1 MYDLIGDIHG
11 HAEPLK
17 RLLEKLGYDQDGQGV
32 WRHPTRKAIFLGDFI
47 DRGPAQLE
55 VVEIAHAMVENDA
68 ALAVMGNHEFNAI
81 LYATEKPGNPGG
93 YLREHSDKNRKQH
106 QAFLKAVG
114 ALESDGITDRQREIV
129 EWFKTLP
136 VYLDL
141 PGLRVVHAC
150 WHRPSLDAL
159 APYLDG
165 RQCIGED
172 SWPDVAAK
180 GSAPY
185 EAAEVLL
192 KGLEISLPTDIEFL
206 DKDGNPRRHIRTR
219 WWETAKLTYRDL
231 AIVPADV
238 IERIP
243 HTPIEEDILPGYDGE
258 KPVFVGHYW
267 LDGEPGPLAPHIAC
281 LDYSI
286 ARQDTADRTPGKL
299 CAYRW
304 SGERELTAS
313 HFVWVHG

>member
-1 MYDLIGDIHG
+1 
-11 HAEPLK
+11 
-17 RLLEKLGYDQDGQGV
+17 
-32 WRHPTRKAIFLGDFI
+32 
-47 DRGPAQLE
+47 
-55 VVEIAHAMVENDA
+55 
-68 ALAVMGNHEFNAI
+68 
-81 LYATEKPGNPGG
+81 
-93 YLREHSDKNRKQH
+93 
-106 QAFLKAVG
+106 
-114 ALESDGITDRQREIV
+114 V

-159 APYLDG
+159 APYLDD
-165 RQCIGED
+165 RQCIREE
-172 SWPDVAAK
+172 SWPEVAAK

-192 KGLEISLPTDIEFL
+192 KGLEIALPSAVEFL

-219 WWETAKLTYRDL
+219 WWETATLTYRDL

-304 SGERELTAS
+304 DGEVSERLRQVPGIDTGLLGLLPDLADR
-313 HFVWVHG
+313 HFVLGCDDRPNLLDDRGPSALPARFGRPTTPNRSFQLTDLPVHGRQFLALSGHEFLSLHLEFFTFPRESLFRSSRFLFLALSRKRVQLLYS

>member
-17 RLLEKLGYDQDGQGV
+17 DLFGKLGYGRDRQGV
-32 WRHPTRKAIFLGDFI
+32 WRHPMRKAIFLGDFI

-55 VVEIAHAMVENDA
+55 VVEMARAMVKNDA

-81 LYATEKPGNPGG
+81 LYATERPGNPGG

-114 ALESDGITDRQREIV
+114 ALESEGITDRQREMV
-129 EWFKTLP
+129 EWFRTLP

-159 APYLDG
+159 AACLDEHQ
-165 RQCIGED
+165 RVGED
-172 SWPDVAAK
+172 SWLDVAAK
-180 GSAPY
+180 GSGAY

-192 KGLEISLPTDIEFL
+192 KGLEIPLPTDIEFL

-238 IERIP
+238 IGRIP
-243 HTPIEEDILPGYDGE
+243 HTPIGEDILPGYDGE

-304 SGERELTAS
+304 DGEHELTAS
-313 HFVWVHG
+313 NFVWVQG

>member
-17 RLLEKLGYDQDGQGV
+17 RLLGKLGYERDGQGA

-55 VVEIAHAMVENDA
+55 VVEIARAMVEDDA

-81 LYATEKPGNPGG
+81 LYATERPGSSGE
-93 YLREHSDKNRKQH
+93 YLREQSEKNRHQH

-114 ALESDGITDRQREIV
+114 ALESNGITDRQVEIV

-141 PGLRVVHAC
+141 PGLRVIHAC
-150 WHRPSLDAL
+150 WHRPSLNAL
-159 APYLDG
+159 AARLDD
-165 RQCIGED
+165 RQCIREE
-172 SWPDVAAK
+172 SWPEVAAK

-192 KGLEISLPTDIEFL
+192 KGLEIALPSDVEFL
-206 DKDGNPRRHIRTR
+206 DKDGNPRHHIRTR
-219 WWETAKLTYRDL
+219 WWETATLTYRDL

-243 HTPIEEDILPGYDGE
+243 HTPIGEDILPGYDGE
-258 KPVFVGHYW
+258 KPMFVGHYW
-267 LDGEPGPLAPHIAC
+267 LDGEPEPLSPHIAC

-286 ARQDTADRTPGKL
+286 ARQDTSDRTPGKL

-304 SGERELTAS
+304 GGEHELTAS
-313 HFVWVHG
+313 NFVWVQG